1 MTVEPSVL
9 LEKEIA
15 DDPNFVA
22 VKDSFRT
29 WDDEDKGA
37 YMLMKWIMFLCV
49 KGTGFLASCG
59 TCATSQPPD
68 LAGCP
73 PLCVNKHVVSA
84 LVVIL
89 VYW

>member
-15 DDPNFVA
+15 DDPNFAA

-37 YMLMKWIMFLCV
+37 YMLMKWISDYVFVCE
-49 KGTGFLASCG
+49 GSWFFS
-59 TCATSQPPD
+59 
-68 LAGCP
+68 
-73 PLCVNKHVVSA
+73 
-84 LVVIL
+84 
-89 VYW
+89 